1 MQIITAGEGKVFRRI
16 HDGFAMGRY
25 IHLGVDHSTGT
36 AREDLPEYYEE
47 VDEIMDTLPTSSD
60 FQ

>member
-1 MQIITAGEGKVFRRI
+1 M
-16 HDGFAMGRY
+16 
-25 IHLGVDHSTGT
+25 HLRVDHSTGT

-47 VDEIMDTLPTSSD
+47 VDVIMGIPPNNSD